1 MGRKL
6 KNPTKRKQKNVCY
19 MYCFC
24 TYLNNFS
31 ERTSSRT
38 KLMLHFIVVESKM
51 IKLQQFTKLLLSAV
65 CLKFEIKIIDIG
77 AYEGVVSPLAER

>member
-1 MGRKL
+1 
-6 KNPTKRKQKNVCY
+6 
-19 MYCFC
+19 
-24 TYLNNFS
+24 
-31 ERTSSRT
+31 
-38 KLMLHFIVVESKM
+38 MLHFIVVESKM